1 MRSPR
6 TRCTSRLD
14 VAVLDA
20 ELQAAGWRTLRA
32 HSQARDRATYLL
44 RPDYGRRLS
53 DDSAAAL
60 AGSAEVSY
68 DLVFVV
74 ADGLSALAVQRH
86 AVSLLEATRPLLNDA
101 WSIGPIVIVEQGRV
115 AIGDEIGELLRA
127 RMIVVLIGERPG
139 LSSPDSLGI
148 YITFAP
154 KLGRTDAERN
164 CISNVRPEG
173 MSYAAAAKK
182 LVWLLGEAMRSR
194 AHGCRTQGP
203 RRIDRGLEMNK
214 TVAVLGGG
222 HGAHAMAV
230 DLTSRGFAVNM
241 YEMPQFAQN
250 LQSLFETRTIES
262 SGEISGRFEMA
273 KVTSDI
279 NEAIDEVKYIFVVT
293 PAFAHEGYAKLLQG
307 KGYGR
312 SGHRRC
318 AGGIRRPSLQDGVR
332 GPGMPGHRRVE
343 QPAL

>member
-1 MRSPR
+1 MADIVQSNPWQQLRQFTPARIALGRVGSSLPTEEVLR
-6 TRCTSRLD
+6 FGLAHALAQDAVHLCLD

-20 ELQAAGWRTLRA
+20 ELQAAGWRTLRV

-60 AGSAEVSY
+60 AGSADVSH

-74 ADGLSALAVQRH
+74 VDGLSALAVQRH
-86 AVSLLEATRPLLNDA
+86 AVSLLDATRPLLNDA
-101 WSIGPIVIVEQGRV
+101 WSLGPVVIVEQGRV
-115 AIGDEIGELLRA
+115 AIGDEIGELLRV

-182 LVWLLGEAMRSR
+182 LVWMLGEAIRSELT
-194 AHGCRTQGP
+194 GVGLKDQGE
-203 RRIDRGLEMNK
+203 L
-214 TVAVLGGG
+214 
-222 HGAHAMAV
+222 
-230 DLTSRGFAVNM
+230 
-241 YEMPQFAQN
+241 
-250 LQSLFETRTIES
+250 IE
-262 SGEISGRFEMA
+262 
-273 KVTSDI
+273 D
-279 NEAIDEVKYIFVVT
+279 
-293 PAFAHEGYAKLLQG
+293 
-307 KGYGR
+307 
-312 SGHRRC
+312 
-318 AGGIRRPSLQDGVR
+318 
-332 GPGMPGHRRVE
+332 
-343 QPAL
+343 